1 MRELTI
7 MQAAYWVGRQSA
19 AAMGGVAA
27 HLYAEFDHQGLD
39 VGTLRRAVERLGEMH
54 PMLRLRVSADGLQA
68 VDGDG
73 PVLEVDDLSTLGEEA
88 VAKALSAKRQAKTSQ
103 SLPIH
108 LGRVCD
114 LSLSLLPGDR
124 CRLHVDTD
132 MIAVDPQSFRRL
144 MEDLARFYEDSDM
157 PGQPRQASYF
167 DYLTRMEADGE
178 LAARRERDRE
188 WWRSRLSEMPP
199 APALPSPEEPQAGI
213 CSDRLAAQL
222 GPSERQAL
230 TRTARRH
237 HLTLSTLML
246 GLFAAVLGAS
256 TPSRRFRLNV
266 PMFHRLPYADG
277 VDEMI
282 GEFSNPL
289 ILPVTRVAGE
299 SVEHLCRCIGAEM
312 TQAISHAAY
321 PGPSIMRDLSRLN
334 GEVQLAPVVFTA
346 GLDLRGE
353 LFSDRVTRTF
363 GAMGFVISQ
372 GPQVALDAQ
381 VVSAYGGILVNWD
394 VRLDAIPEAWVKAMF
409 ETYLACVRHVATVP
423 EALSQPVEAVLAAC
437 VESKPATISHTARP
451 AAPEEPRSMAHSSAP
466 ERALTP
472 LQRAYLL
479 GRGDQFPLGGVAM
492 QEFREYRGKLAID
505 EFKTRLHALVRTVPC
520 LRNRID
526 AENLTQHV
534 DDEARLNLDEIDLRG
549 LPAAKAWERI
559 DAMRESYAHHLHD
572 LSLPP
577 WHMLVFHLPQP
588 QSGEGSYHSH
598 VVFARFDALVVDGR
612 SIATILRQLFGS
624 APLAT
629 SSLLAPAADR
639 TLSAQAER
647 EADAAYWTRKLETA
661 SEPPRLPWKRP
672 LAEIRASRYE
682 RRSVT
687 VPRDD
692 FVKLTKVGA
701 ARTLFRHSVLT
712 AVILETLTHWTSEGG
727 LCVGVP
733 VALPT
738 GPMGNDST
746 FIVVDYRAGEGTFDD
761 RARRLQA
768 DTLEGLEHLAFSGVD
783 INRVLINRHSEGPA
797 LPVVVTNGLSWETL
811 AEDSPVR
818 LHGGVTQ
825 TPQVAMDIRMSMDE
839 HRNLV
844 LCIDH
849 AREAID
855 GTVVEAILEAMARA
869 IAAVGLRGEL
879 VLPAGDVLDLSHY
892 SHNDKPTNLA
902 PAGFLA
908 RIAAHLF
915 GGTIAK
921 DALICGERRIS
932 YAELGDHVS
941 RIMAGLRERG
951 LSRGEVVAVC
961 LPRSPEHVM
970 VTLACSLLGLVWVPI
985 DVGSPPDRVGYLLQN
1000 CRAALVVG
1008 LSLARGIEALPVEA
1022 LLSAE
1027 VAADGRAAPGF
1038 LNELSASED
1047 AAYYLYTSGTT
1058 GKPKCVVVANRA
1070 TWNVID
1076 HTLQFWGIGA
1086 EDVFISV
1093 TPLHHDMSVFDIYG
1107 ALCAGASLVLPA
1119 IGEERDAIG
1128 WNRLVEQHRVSVWC
1142 SVPAIL
1148 EMLLACQRGE
1158 QLKSLRLIAQGGDY
1172 IKPTVIEQLRRTHP
1186 ATRLISLGGPTE
1198 TTIWSIWHEIGP
1210 DDTAIIPYGR
1220 PLPGVS
1226 YFVLDE
1232 QGEHC
1237 PPHVVGRIHTAGV
1250 AVARGYLEDGGLSQ
1264 NDFVSISAED
1274 GRQVRAFRT
1283 GDRGF
1288 YRPDGTLIFA
1298 GRVNGYVKIRGV
1310 RVSLPDIENEL
1321 AAHGLIKHVLVVDY
1335 PVGDAGELALA
1346 AIYVSEAG
1354 SGLPVG
1360 ELRAFA
1366 RQRLPETHVPIR
1378 FLRVEA
1384 LPLSANGKPD
1394 RNRARQILLGSDA
1407 AEGGGNGAIRP
1418 VPASPFSSGRILDIY
1433 LSVLGKARQDGHD
1446 EGADFVSMGLL
1457 PSHLKT
1463 VAGRISGEFGV
1474 SLTPAHLLRCR
1485 NARQVEALLAR

>member
-1 MRELTI
+1 

-19 AAMGGVAA
+19 ATMGGVTA
-27 HLYAEFDHQGLD
+27 HLYAEFDHRGAERKLD
-39 VGTLRRAVERLGEMH
+39 VKVLRRAVQLLGERH
-54 PMLRLRVSADGLQA
+54 AMLRLRVSADGLQA

-73 PVLEVDDLSTLGEEA
+73 PVLEVDDFQALDEEA
-88 VAKALSAKRQAKTSQ
+88 LGQALATKREVKTNQ
-103 SLPIH
+103 RLPIH
-108 LGRVCD
+108 LGRVSD
-114 LSLSLLPGDR
+114 FSLSLLPGNR

-132 MIAVDPQSFRRL
+132 MIAIDPQSFRRL
-144 MEDLARFYEDSDM
+144 MEDLARLYEDGETRE
-157 PGQPRQASYF
+157 PAAACYF
-167 DYLTRMEADGE
+167 DYLALMEADDV
-178 LAARRERDRE
+178 LAVRRERDRD
-188 WWRSRLSEMPP
+188 WWRARLSQMPH
-199 APALPSPEEPQAGI
+199 APALPRPEEPQAGVR
-213 CSDRLAAQL
+213 SHRLAAQL
-222 GPSERQAL
+222 GPLERQAL
-230 TRTARRH
+230 TETARRH

-256 TPSRRFRLNV
+256 TASRRFRLNV
-266 PMFHRLPYADG
+266 PMFHREPYMPG

-289 ILPVTRVAGE
+289 ILPVELAAGE
-299 SVEHLCRCIGAEM
+299 SVEGLCQRIGTEM
-312 TQAISHAAY
+312 TLAISHAAY
-321 PGPSIMRDLSRLN
+321 PGPSVMRDLSRLN
-334 GEVQLAPVVFTA
+334 GEMQLAPVVFTA
-346 GLDLRGE
+346 GLDLGGE
-353 LFSDRVTRTF
+353 LFSERVTRVF

-381 VVSAYGGILVNWD
+381 VASAYGGILVNWD

-409 ETYLACVRHVATVP
+409 EAYLACARHVAGAP
-423 EALSQPVEAVLAAC
+423 EALSQPVEALLAVC
-437 VESKPATISHTARP
+437 LKSQPSATSHTGRSAGL
-451 AAPEEPRSMAHSSAP
+451 EEPRLMAPVSAP

-492 QEFREYRGKLAID
+492 QEFREYRGALAID
-505 EFKTRLHALVRTVPC
+505 QFKARLHALVSALPC

-526 AENLTQHV
+526 TDSLTQRV
-534 DDEARLNLDEIDLRG
+534 SEEARLNLEEIDLRD
-549 LPAAKAWERI
+549 LPSAKAWERI
-559 DAMRESYAHHLHD
+559 EAMREDYAHHRHD

-577 WHMLVFHLPQP
+577 WHMLVFHLPEPQP
-588 QSGEGSYHSH
+588 GQTHPDSH

-624 APLAT
+624 VPLSTAAPL
-629 SSLLAPAADR
+629 SSAESRRQPEA
-639 TLSAQAER
+639 AER
-647 EADAAYWTRKLETA
+647 EADAAYWAHKLEA
-661 SEPPRLPWKRP
+661 VSEPPRLPWKRP
-672 LAEIRASRYE
+672 LADIKASRYE
-682 RRSVT
+682 RRSMT

-701 ARTLFRHSVLT
+701 ARSLFRHSVLT
-712 AVILETLTHWTSEGG
+712 AVILETLAHWAGEGG
-727 LCVGVP
+727 FCVGVP

-738 GPMGNDST
+738 GAMGNDST
-746 FIVVDYRAGEGTFDD
+746 FIAIDYRAGEGTFDD
-761 RARRLQA
+761 RAKQLQA
-768 DTLEGLEHLAFSGVD
+768 DTLEGLEHLAFSDID
-783 INRVLINRHSEGPA
+783 INRLLINRHSGGPV

-811 AEDSPVR
+811 AEHSPVR
-818 LHGGVTQ
+818 LHGGLTQ
-825 TPQVAMDIRMSMDE
+825 TPQVAMDIRMSLDE
-839 HRNLV
+839 HKNLV

-849 AREAID
+849 AREALD
-855 GTVVEAILEAMARA
+855 GEVVEAILAAMARA
-869 IAAVGLRGEL
+869 IAAVGRHGEL
-879 VLPAGDVLDLSHY
+879 VLPAGEVLDLGHY
-892 SHNDKPTNLA
+892 RHNDGPTSLA

-915 GGTIAK
+915 GGATAK

-932 YAELGDHVS
+932 YAELGDQVA
-941 RIMAGLRERG
+941 RIAAALRQRGLR
-951 LSRGEVVAVC
+951 RGEVVAVC

-970 VTLACSLLGLVWVPI
+970 VTLACSLMGLVWVPI
-985 DVGSPPDRVGYLLQN
+985 DAGSPPDRIGYLLRN

-1008 LSLARGIEALPVEA
+1008 PSP
-1022 LLSAE
+1022 
-1027 VAADGRAAPGF
+1027 APGIDTVSVETLLLAEASGDWQPAPEF
-1038 LNELSASED
+1038 LTDLSASED

-1107 ALCAGASLVLPA
+1107 ALCAGASLVMPA
-1119 IGEERDAIG
+1119 VGEEKDAIG
-1128 WNRLVEQHRVSVWC
+1128 WNRLVERHKVSVWC

-1172 IKPTVIEQLRRTHP
+1172 IKPTVIDQLRRTHP

-1210 DDTAIIPYGR
+1210 DDIAVIPYGR

-1232 QGEHC
+1232 RGQHC

-1250 AVARGYLEDGGLSQ
+1250 AAALGYLEDGRLSQ
-1264 NDFVSISAED
+1264 NDFVSIAAED

-1298 GRVNGYVKIRGV
+1298 GRINGYVKIRGV

-1321 AAHGLIKHVLVVDY
+1321 AAHDSIKHVMVVDY

-1346 AIYVSEAG
+1346 AIYVSEAR
-1354 SGLPVG
+1354 SGPSVG
-1360 ELRAFA
+1360 ELRSFA
-1366 RQRLPETHVPIR
+1366 RRRLPETHVPIR
-1378 FLRVEA
+1378 FLRIET

-1394 RNRARQILLGSDA
+1394 RKRARQILLGSDA
-1407 AEGGGNGAIRP
+1407 SEGGGSGAIRP
-1418 VPASPFSSGRILDIY
+1418 VPASPSSSGRILDIY

-1457 PSHLKT
+1457 PSHLKA

-1485 NARQVEALLAR
+1485 NARQVEELLAR